1 MAEKYEGYIKL
12 YRTIRR
18 HWLWEDKPF
27 SKGQAW
33 LDLLLL
39 ANHSDHKS
47 VAGGVVTEYHR
58 GQVNVSQSY
67 LAKAWGWSRHK
78 VKAFLTDL
86 SADNMV
92 TYGQVEGQGKD
103 RATTIVNYTFW
114 QGLLPEQGQAEGQVR
129 DRLGTGEGQV
139 RDTNNNNKEYI
150 NNYKNEYHSF
160 KRPRTAE
167 DMQRRLKAIAAG
179 EIPKRG
185 NL

>member
-58 GQVNVSQSY
+58 GQVNVSQRY
-67 LAKAWGWSRHK
+67 LAEAWGWSRKK
-78 VKAFLTDL
+78 VKAFIEDL
-86 SADNMV
+86 KADNMV
-92 TYGQVEGQGKD
+92 AEEPRKEPPKGTVL
-103 RATTIVNYTFW
+103 TIVNYTFW
-114 QGLLPEQGQAEGQVR
+114 QGILPEKEPLKEPPRNHQGTTEEPPR
-129 DRLGTGEGQV
+129 N
-139 RDTNNNNKEYI
+139 TNNNNKEYI
-150 NNYKNEYHSF
+150 YKEKNEYHSL
-160 KRPRTAE
+160 KRPTTAE
-167 DMQRRLKAIAAG
+167 DMQRRLQAIAAG